1 MEEQWSTCCGA
12 EASYLSEDLCGEC
25 GENAVFEDEDN
36 DENYAEGTE
45 DECKSI
51 DKNNDGNRNEDE
63 TEDEDEDE

>member
-36 DENYAEGTE
+36 DEEEPRQDFVEWTTTTTE
-45 DECKSI
+45 PYYI
-51 DKNNDGNRNEDE
+51 GA
-63 TEDEDEDE
+63 